1 MLHTNI
7 YRNTFMHKGSKKM
20 NAIILAAGLG
30 SRFKELT
37 KNNHKALFKINET
50 PNIEKTIKY
59 LQDIGINEIHIV
71 TGHQANLFSYL
82 SDKYNCNLIHNIYYK
97 KYNSIYSFYLAINH
111 FNNTFVI
118 DADVVLLE
126 NPFCYLKNSTYYTI
140 LRDKS
145 SNKEWIPLLD
155 SNNRFIKTIAISDLE
170 LPSLLGISYWNKED
184 CNTIKNQINNYLN
197 DEILQDKK
205 LYWDNIPLKLINEGK
220 IKVEVNLLPINKAV
234 EIDDISDYEKIKEII
249 KR

>member
-1 MLHTNI
+1 MI
-7 YRNTFMHKGSKKM
+7 
-20 NAIILAAGLG
+20 
-30 SRFKELT
+30 
-37 KNNHKALFKINET
+37 
-50 PNIEKTIKY
+50 
-59 LQDIGINEIHIV
+59 
-71 TGHQANLFSYL
+71 
-82 SDKYNCNLIHNIYYK
+82 
-97 KYNSIYSFYLAINH
+97 LAINH